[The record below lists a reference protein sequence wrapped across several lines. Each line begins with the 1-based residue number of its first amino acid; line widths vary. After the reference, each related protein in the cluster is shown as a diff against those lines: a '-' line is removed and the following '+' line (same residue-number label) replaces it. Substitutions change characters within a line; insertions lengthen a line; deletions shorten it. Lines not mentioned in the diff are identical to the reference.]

1 MTKWPA
7 PGRASRGGEVVEVPY
22 LPKEGLDGGLI
33 ADVQG
38 QGRDLAADLLLGLNQ
53 LLLGAAGDN
62 HRGACRHGGLSRG
75 EANAGAAAD
84 NHNTFV
90 G

>member
-1 MTKWPA
+1 M
-7 PGRASRGGEVVEVPY
+7 PY